1 MILSNYIYLYTKEF
15 TKKKCSFYAE
25 KLRPRVKGGL
35 NNRNDLHTK
44 HLLPTT
50 TLLSKTALNKQIA
63 STFFWTPKDG
73 GYRVIKQ
80 HLPTNKIHR

>member
-1 MILSNYIYLYTKEF
+1 MILSNYKLEF
-15 TKKKCSFYAE
+15 TEKKKRSFYAE

-35 NNRNDLHTK
+35 NNRNDFHTK

-63 STFFWTPKDG
+63 STFFGRRKMAAIG
-73 GYRVIKQ
+73 
-80 HLPTNKIHR
+80 